1 MNYTMSANLDYKN
14 FVPSLSRTDTKTMTI
29 QDIQKEVDEICVW
42 FDQMWP
48 MDKSMVDKHIPVS
61 WMKRSSAKSVGRAYR
76 RRIGGVYKGV
86 YTYTIELN
94 RELLTAMNPMG
105 FHSTILHECL
115 HCVESVNRDGW
126 SHTGL
131 WKERAIKLS
140 NITPFDIKR
149 TVQRDEVTPEYQK
162 ILMSKYKY
170 NIVCDCGWNCPR
182 QRMSKAVKEIA
193 SGKPYGYYCPVC
205 GSRNLKVIN
214 LV

>member
-29 QDIQKEVDEICVW
+29 QDIQKEVDEICIW

-61 WMKRSSAKSVGRAYR
+61 WMTKSVKAVGRACR
-76 RRIGGVYKGV
+76 KRVAGNYK
-86 YTYTIELN
+86 YSIEFSQEFLHA
-94 RELLTAMNPMG
+94 TNPVG

-115 HCVESVNRDGW
+115 HCVESVSRNGW
-126 SHTGL
+126 GHTGL

-149 TVQRDEVTPEYQK
+149 TVQQNEVTPEVRK
-162 ILMSKYKY
+162 IMMAKYKY
-170 NIVCDCGWNCPR
+170 NIVCECGWSCPR
-182 QRMSKAVKEIA
+182 QRMSKPVKEIA
-193 SGKPYGYYCPVC
+193 SGKPYGYYCPKC
-205 GSRNLKVIN
+205 GSKNLKVIN

>member
-29 QDIQKEVDEICVW
+29 QDIQKELDEICVW

-48 MDKSMVDKHIPVS
+48 MDKSMVAKKIPVS
-61 WMKRSSAKSVGRAYR
+61 WMKSPSKSVGRAGR
-76 RRIGGVYKGV
+76 KRIGGTYK
-86 YTYTIELN
+86 YIIEFSQEFLHA
-94 RELLTAMNPMG
+94 TNPVG

-115 HCVESVNRDGW
+115 HCVEHQGRDGW
-126 SHTGL
+126 GHRGL

-149 TVQRDEVTPEYQK
+149 TVQQNEITPEYQK
-162 ILMSKYKY
+162 IMMAKYKY
-170 NIVCDCGWNCPR
+170 NIVCECGWNCPR
-182 QRMSKAVKEIA
+182 QRMSKPVKEIA
-193 SGKPYGYYCPVC
+193 SGKPYGYYCPIC
-205 GSRNLKVIN
+205 GSKNLKVIN

>member
-1 MNYTMSANLDYKN
+1 MNYTMSANLNYKN

-61 WMKRSSAKSVGRAYR
+61 WMTKSIKAVGRACR
-76 RRIGGVYKGV
+76 KRVTGTYK
-86 YTYTIELN
+86 YSIEFSQEFLHA
-94 RELLTAMNPMG
+94 TNPVG

-115 HCVESVNRDGW
+115 HCVESVSRNGW
-126 SHTGL
+126 GHTGL

-149 TVQRDEVTPEYQK
+149 TVQQNEVTPEVRK
-162 ILMSKYKY
+162 IMMTKYKY
-170 NIVCDCGWNCPR
+170 NIVCECGWNCPR
-182 QRMSKAVKEIA
+182 QRMSKPVKEIA
-193 SGKPYGYYCPVC
+193 SGKPYGYYCPKC
-205 GSRNLKVIN
+205 GSKNLKVIN

>member
-61 WMKRSSAKSVGRAYR
+61 WMTKSVKAVGRACR
-76 RRIGGVYKGV
+76 KRVAGNYK
-86 YTYTIELN
+86 YSIEFSQEFLHA
-94 RELLTAMNPMG
+94 TNPVG

-115 HCVESVNRDGW
+115 HCVESVSRNGW
-126 SHTGL
+126 GHTGL

-140 NITPFDIKR
+140 NITLFDIKR
-149 TVQRDEVTPEYQK
+149 TVQQNEVTPEVRK
-162 ILMSKYKY
+162 IMMAKYKY
-170 NIVCDCGWNCPR
+170 NIVCECGWNCPR
-182 QRMSKAVKEIA
+182 QRMSKPVKEIA
-193 SGKPYGYYCPVC
+193 SGKPYGYYCPKC
-205 GSRNLKVIN
+205 GSKNLKVIN

>member
-48 MDKSMVDKHIPVS
+48 FDKSMVAKKIPVS
-61 WMKRSSAKSVGRAYR
+61 WMKSSSKTVGRASR
-76 RRIGGVYKGV
+76 RRVGGVYK
-86 YTYTIELN
+86 YSIEFSKEFLN
-94 RELLTAMNPMG
+94 ATTPVG

-115 HCVESVNRDGW
+115 HCIEYDGRDGW

-131 WKERAIKLS
+131 WKSRAIDIT
-140 NITPFDIKR
+140 NRTPFDINR
-149 TVQRDEVTPEYQK
+149 TVQKSEITPEYQK
-162 ILMSKYKY
+162 IMMAKYKY
-170 NIVCDCGWNCPR
+170 NIVCECGWSCPR
-182 QRMSKAVKEIA
+182 QRISDSVREIA
-193 SGKPYGYYCPVC
+193 NGNLRKRYYCPKC

>member
-61 WMKRSSAKSVGRAYR
+61 WMTKSVKAVGRACR
-76 RRIGGVYKGV
+76 KRVAGNYK
-86 YTYTIELN
+86 YSIEFSQEFLHA
-94 RELLTAMNPMG
+94 TNPVG

-115 HCVESVNRDGW
+115 HCVESVSRNGW
-126 SHTGL
+126 GHTGL

-140 NITPFDIKR
+140 NIIPFDIKR
-149 TVQRDEVTPEYQK
+149 TVQQNEVTPEVRK
-162 ILMSKYKY
+162 IMMAKYKY
-170 NIVCDCGWNCPR
+170 NIVCECGWNCPR
-182 QRMSKAVKEIA
+182 QRMSKPVKEIA
-193 SGKPYGYYCPVC
+193 SGKPYGYYCPKC
-205 GSRNLKVIN
+205 GSKKLKVIN

>member
-1 MNYTMSANLDYKN
+1 MNYTMSANLGYKN

-61 WMKRSSAKSVGRAYR
+61 WMTKSVKAVGRACR
-76 RRIGGVYKGV
+76 KRVAGNYK
-86 YTYTIELN
+86 YSIEFSQEFLHA
-94 RELLTAMNPMG
+94 TNPVG

-115 HCVESVNRDGW
+115 HCVESVSRNGW
-126 SHTGL
+126 GHTGL

-149 TVQRDEVTPEYQK
+149 TVQQNEVTPEVRK
-162 ILMSKYKY
+162 IMMAKYKY
-170 NIVCDCGWNCPR
+170 NIVCECGWNCPR
-182 QRMSKAVKEIA
+182 QRMSKPVKEIA
-193 SGKPYGYYCPVC
+193 SGKPYGYYCPKC
-205 GSRNLKVIN
+205 GSKNLKVIN

>member
-1 MNYTMSANLDYKN
+1 MTYSAIVAFDYKN
-14 FVPSLSRTDTKTMTI
+14 FCPSLSRTDTKTMTI

-61 WMKRSSAKSVGRAYR
+61 WMKRSSAKSVGRTYR

-94 RELLTAMNPMG
+94 RELLTAMNPVG

-170 NIVCDCGWNCPR
+170 NIVCECGWSCPR
-182 QRMSKAVKEIA
+182 QRMSKPVKEIA
-193 SGKPYGYYCPVC
+193 SGKPYGYYCPKC
-205 GSRNLKVIN
+205 GSKNLKVIN

>member
-29 QDIQKEVDEICVW
+29 QDIQKEVDEICIW

-61 WMKRSSAKSVGRAYR
+61 WMTKSVKAVGRTYR
-76 RRIGGVYKGV
+76 KRVAGTYK
-86 YTYTIELN
+86 YSIEFSQEFLHA
-94 RELLTAMNPMG
+94 TNPIG

-115 HCVESVNRDGW
+115 HCVEHQGRDGW
-126 SHTGL
+126 GHKGL

-149 TVQRDEVTPEYQK
+149 TVQKNEVTPEYRQ
-162 ILMSKYKY
+162 ILMAKYKY
-170 NIVCDCGWNCPR
+170 NIVCECGWNCPR
-182 QRMSKAVKEIA
+182 QRMSKPVKEIA

-214 LV
+214 LI

>member
-1 MNYTMSANLDYKN
+1 MNYTMSANLNYKN

-42 FDQMWP
+42 VDQMWP

-61 WMKRSSAKSVGRAYR
+61 WMTKSIKAVGRACR
-76 RRIGGVYKGV
+76 KRVTGTYK
-86 YTYTIELN
+86 YSIEFSQEFLHA
-94 RELLTAMNPMG
+94 TNPVG

-115 HCVESVNRDGW
+115 HCVESVSRNGW
-126 SHTGL
+126 GHTGL

-149 TVQRDEVTPEYQK
+149 TVQQNEVTPEVRK
-162 ILMSKYKY
+162 IMMTKYKY
-170 NIVCDCGWNCPR
+170 NIVCECGWNCPR
-182 QRMSKAVKEIA
+182 QRMSKPVKEIA
-193 SGKPYGYYCPVC
+193 SGKPYGYYCPKC
-205 GSRNLKVIN
+205 GSKNLKVIN

>member
-1 MNYTMSANLDYKN
+1 MNYTMSTNLDYKN

-48 MDKSMVDKHIPVS
+48 MDKSMVAKKIPVS
-61 WMKRSSAKSVGRAYR
+61 WMKRFSSKSVGRAYR
-76 RRIGGVYKGV
+76 KRVGGVYK
-86 YTYTIELN
+86 YTIELSKEFLN
-94 RELLTAMNPMG
+94 AMNPMG

-149 TVQRDEVTPEYQK
+149 TVQRNEVTPEYQK

-170 NIVCDCGWNCPR
+170 NIVCDCGWSCPR

-193 SGKPYGYYCPVC
+193 SGKPYGYYCPIC

>member
-61 WMKRSSAKSVGRAYR
+61 WMTKSVKAVGRACR
-76 RRIGGVYKGV
+76 KRVAGIYK
-86 YTYTIELN
+86 YSIEFSQEFLHA
-94 RELLTAMNPMG
+94 TNPVG

-115 HCVESVNRDGW
+115 HCVESISRNGW
-126 SHTGL
+126 GHTGL

-149 TVQRDEVTPEYQK
+149 TVQQNEVTPEVRK
-162 ILMSKYKY
+162 IMMAKYKY
-170 NIVCDCGWNCPR
+170 NIVCECGWNCPR
-182 QRMSKAVKEIA
+182 QRMSKPVKEIA
-193 SGKPYGYYCPVC
+193 SGKPYGYYCPKC
-205 GSRNLKVIN
+205 GSKNLKVIN

>member
-1 MNYTMSANLDYKN
+1 MNYTMSASLDYKN

-61 WMKRSSAKSVGRAYR
+61 WMTKSIKAVGRACR
-76 RRIGGVYKGV
+76 KKVAGNYK
-86 YTYTIELN
+86 YSIEFSQEFLHA
-94 RELLTAMNPMG
+94 TNPVG

-115 HCVESVNRDGW
+115 HCVESVSRNGW
-126 SHTGL
+126 GHTGL

-149 TVQRDEVTPEYQK
+149 TVQQNEVTPEVRK
-162 ILMSKYKY
+162 IMMAKYKY
-170 NIVCDCGWNCPR
+170 NIVCECGWNCPR
-182 QRMSKAVKEIA
+182 QRMSKSVKEIA
-193 SGKPYGYYCPVC
+193 SGKPYGYYCPKC
-205 GSRNLKVIN
+205 GSKNLKVIN

>member
-1 MNYTMSANLDYKN
+1 MNYTMSTNLDYKN

-42 FDQMWP
+42 FDQIWP

-61 WMKRSSAKSVGRAYR
+61 WMTKSVKAVGRACR
-76 RRIGGVYKGV
+76 KRVAGNYK
-86 YTYTIELN
+86 YSIEFSQEFLHA
-94 RELLTAMNPMG
+94 TNPVG

-115 HCVESVNRDGW
+115 HCVESVSRNGW
-126 SHTGL
+126 GHTGL

-149 TVQRDEVTPEYQK
+149 TVQQNEVTPEVRK
-162 ILMSKYKY
+162 IMMAKYKY
-170 NIVCDCGWNCPR
+170 NIVCECGWSCPR
-182 QRMSKAVKEIA
+182 QRMSKPVKEIA
-193 SGKPYGYYCPVC
+193 SGKPYGYYCPKC
-205 GSRNLKVIN
+205 GSKNLKVIN

>member
-14 FVPSLSRTDTKTMTI
+14 FVPSLSRIDTKTMTI

-61 WMKRSSAKSVGRAYR
+61 WMTKSVKAVGRACR
-76 RRIGGVYKGV
+76 KRVAGNYK
-86 YTYTIELN
+86 YSIEFSQEFLHA
-94 RELLTAMNPMG
+94 TNPVG

-115 HCVESVNRDGW
+115 HCVESVSRNGW
-126 SHTGL
+126 GHTGL

-149 TVQRDEVTPEYQK
+149 TVQQNEVTPEVRK
-162 ILMSKYKY
+162 IMMAKYKY
-170 NIVCDCGWNCPR
+170 NIVCECGWNCPR
-182 QRMSKAVKEIA
+182 QRMSKPVKEIA
-193 SGKPYGYYCPVC
+193 SGKPYGYYCPKC
-205 GSRNLKVIN
+205 GSKNLKVIN